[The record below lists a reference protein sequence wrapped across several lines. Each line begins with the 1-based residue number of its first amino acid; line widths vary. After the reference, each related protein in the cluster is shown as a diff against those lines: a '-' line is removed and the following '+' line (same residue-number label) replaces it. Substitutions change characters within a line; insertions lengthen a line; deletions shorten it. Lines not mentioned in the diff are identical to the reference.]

1 MNVLHVGRDV
11 ATLRSITEPKQESPL
26 LREGTSSAKSVEDG
40 TGPPA
45 NPVER
50 QRILGRAMSD
60 FRMWVT
66 LLHMSTDDNSSNTNA
81 FQMKSRIASLE
92 DAVFASARSLLGRY
106 NGKGS
111 IGEKEPILHFLQP
124 GKAVMLQAKSAG

>member
-26 LREGTSSAKSVEDG
+26 LREGTSSAKSVEEG

-50 QRILGRAMSD
+50 QRILGRYERLPD
-60 FRMWVT
+60 VG
-66 LLHMSTDDNSSNTNA
+66 
-81 FQMKSRIASLE
+81 
-92 DAVFASARSLLGRY
+92 DAAAHV
-106 NGKGS
+106 NG
-111 IGEKEPILHFLQP
+111 
-124 GKAVMLQAKSAG
+124 